1 MQSPPVLERATRAN
15 LEKKVS
21 ELVPSGTE
29 VTVTATTLPL
39 RLTLRLSYT

>member
-1 MQSPPVLERATRAN
+1 MQAPPILERATRPN

-21 ELVPSGTE
+21 DLVPTGTE
-29 VTVTATTLPL
+29 ITVTASTLPL